1 MMAMIVLVPVLLVAV
16 AVVNSL
22 KISPFEAPR
31 TTVVKK
37 TQ

>member
-1 MMAMIVLVPVLLVAV
+1 MIVLVPVLLVAV
-16 AVVNSL
+16 TVVNSL